1 MKMENNIAA
10 DKAGTVTEVKVDE
23 GASVG
28 AGDIIIV
35 ID

>member
-10 DKAGTVTEVKVDE
+10 DKAGTIAEVNVEE

-28 AGDIIIV
+28 SGDVIIV
-35 ID
+35 IG